1 MVLYNFLLLLM
12 IGHILGDFY
21 FQTEKIAQKKDKKY
35 TGVLQHSA
43 EYLSAML
50 VVMIPV
56 ISLDMLLAAI
66 YSSIIHFI
74 IDSAKYY
81 LLKKKIISKS
91 GKTYIIDQMLHI
103 LSILILSYIIY
114 CQSFK
119 ISHISI
125 IFDIFDSFGINKNLF
140 LRWILCILILHIPTN
155 ILIQN
160 LLTGH
165 KPKEKNNNLIVI
177 DNMAGRKIGSIERLI
192 MLMFIAMNQYA
203 AMGLVLTAK
212 SIARYDKI
220 TKDERFAEYYLLGT
234 LLSTASVV
242 LCKIL
247 ILQN

>member
-1 MVLYNFLLLLM
+1 MATYCETLIFKLKNS
-12 IGHILGDFY
+12 
-21 FQTEKIAQKKDKKY
+21 TEK
-35 TGVLQHSA
+35 
-43 EYLSAML
+43 
-50 VVMIPV
+50 
-56 ISLDMLLAAI
+56 LLATI

-81 LLKKKIISKS
+81 LLKTKIISKS
-91 GKTYIIDQMLHI
+91 KKTFIIDQMLHI

-125 IFDIFDSFGINKNLF
+125 IFDIFDSSGINKNLF

-212 SIARYDKI
+212 
-220 TKDERFAEYYLLGT
+220 
-234 LLSTASVV
+234 
-242 LCKIL
+242 
-247 ILQN
+247 